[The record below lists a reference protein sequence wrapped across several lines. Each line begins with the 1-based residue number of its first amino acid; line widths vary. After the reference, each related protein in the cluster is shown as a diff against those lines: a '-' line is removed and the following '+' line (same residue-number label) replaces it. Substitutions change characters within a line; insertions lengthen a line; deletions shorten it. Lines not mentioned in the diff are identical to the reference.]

1 MSGSLANRLVEAGK
15 RADGAAR
22 HVAMFKPSDSVS
34 IQDDAVRAVIAA
46 VLRELDMAV
55 MERVASG
62 SSDFIDL
69 EALAGVV
76 EGGEQDG

>member
-34 IQDDAVRAVIAA
+34 IQDDAVRAVIVS
-46 VLRELDMAV
+46 VLRELEMVGVFDPEDSAV
-55 MERVASG
+55 LNR
-62 SSDFIDL
+62 
-69 EALAGVV
+69 LAEVV
-76 EGGEQDG
+76 ERGGE